1 VDGRGPWRAAPAA
14 RRRQGNGALGL
25 SANHLDHGSRSGFP
39 STHAAVMSTA
49 VGFMAVA
56 IPVWSLIAAMATVT
70 LCTSWA
76 RVHAGAHF
84 PSDVLAGLVGGA
96 ALGALVALQLI

>member
-1 VDGRGPWRAAPAA
+1 
-14 RRRQGNGALGL
+14 
-25 SANHLDHGSRSGFP
+25 
-39 STHAAVMSTA
+39 MSTA

-56 IPVWSLIAAMATVT
+56 IPVWSLIAAMATVA

-76 RVHAGAHF
+76 RV
-84 PSDVLAGLVGGA
+84 LVGGA